1 MSKKYSK
8 ILRSSPFK
16 LCFRIVS
23 IINHYKMI
31 HRHLLL
37 LRAKI
42 IAKYLILTSNNHI
55 KIIQY
60 TLIIKI
66 VMELPAL
73 VYFIELNNKNY
84 KHLLRIKY
92 KKYYK
97 FVFID
102 YFISIK
108 MI

>member
-8 ILRSSPFK
+8 LLKSSLFK
-16 LCFRIVS
+16 LCFRKVS

-31 HRHLLL
+31 HRHHLL

-42 IAKYLILTSNNHI
+42 ITKYIILTNSNQK
-55 KIIQY
+55 KIIHY

-66 VMELPAL
+66 AMELPAL
-73 VYFIELNNKNY
+73 AYFIELNNKNY
-84 KHLLRIKY
+84 KDLLRIKY